1 MARSTRMRSQTSG
14 ATAWLFFV
22 VLLVGVG
29 AIISLKLTGAHQ
41 GVVTAVPVIIM
52 LVYAGVILAFRRL
65 RLRLDQAGDN
75 LYYLGFLYTL
85 SSLAIS
91 LIEFGNND
99 KAASLIITN
108 FGVAIATTI
117 TGLALRVLFS
127 QMRSDPIETEQLAR
141 VELAEA
147 SRHLRVELDNSAR
160 EFSLFQKSL
169 QQMIAESFLELQQTL
184 DQTMHGNLSRF
195 ETGIEQFVGAVS
207 DANQGFEGRSDA
219 LRDSA
224 DKLVGNISN
233 LADRIEAVQVSE
245 EILLQQVLPAIDMI
259 DKSALK
265 LGSTVENLSERI
277 ESIEISDDVFI
288 KQMQPAIDKFTEAA
302 EISRKVTSADH
313 VRAESWAELAG
324 EVKHMVEGI
333 HASLKG
339 AQNSSDMYV
348 EGAKSIQVAAEQ
360 MSAFSN
366 HMDAIILKMSTIAET
381 TDKEFKRVVEGV
393 VNNLDG
399 LSHQL
404 AAQADRISNSA
415 PQHREVIVEPSPV
428 STTTNPET
436 LDQKPTEN
444 QEVKRRWFGL
454 GQSSRPEN

>member
-1 MARSTRMRSQTSG
+1 MARSTRIRSQTSG
-14 ATAWLFFV
+14 ITAGLFFV
-22 VLLVGVG
+22 VLVVGVS
-29 AIISLKLTGAHQ
+29 AIVFLKLTGAHQ

-52 LVYAGVILAFRRL
+52 FVYAGVILAFRRL

-169 QQMIAESFLELQQTL
+169 QQMIAESFQELQQTL

-195 ETGIEQFVGAVS
+195 ETGIEQFVGAVA

-233 LADRIEAVQVSE
+233 LAERIEAVQVSE

-259 DKSALK
+259 DKSALQ

-288 KQMQPAIDKFTEAA
+288 KQLQPAINKFTEAA
-302 EISRKVTSADH
+302 EISRQVTSADH
-313 VRAESWAELAG
+313 VRAEAWAELAG
-324 EVKHMVEGI
+324 EVKQMVDGI
-333 HASLKG
+333 QDSLKG
-339 AQNSSDMYV
+339 AQNSSVMYV
-348 EGAKSIQVAAEQ
+348 EGAKSIQIAAEQ

-366 HMDAIILKMSTIAET
+366 HMDAVVSKMGTIAET
-381 TDKEFKRVVEGV
+381 TDMEFKRVVEGV
-393 VNNLDG
+393 VNNLEG

-404 AAQADRISNSA
+404 AAQASRISSSA
-415 PQHREVIVEPSPV
+415 PQQREIIVETAPV
-428 STTTNPET
+428 AAPANPEPSG
-436 LDQKPTEN
+436 QVPTE
-444 QEVKRRWFGL
+444 KKGGDRGWFRFGR
-454 GQSSRPEN
+454 SSRPEN